1 MLGNESKRMRFRVK
15 NKLVSLTSG
24 LSVSQARPSSIITS
38 LLCLLFVSDSLVVNF
53 GARLKALFYD
63 FASAKRNSNYLRFS
77 LAFLS
82 WESSNI
88 GLYVRIFSQWNIRHH
103 ARRRD
108 RFNLVWEFNHQILK
122 GRRKIGL
129 WSTAT
134 NLNHISRK
142 IADLRF

>member
-88 GLYVRIFSQWNIRHH
+88 GLYVRIFSQ
-103 ARRRD
+103 
-108 RFNLVWEFNHQILK
+108 
-122 GRRKIGL
+122 
-129 WSTAT
+129 
-134 NLNHISRK
+134 
-142 IADLRF
+142 